1 MKKIKLIVGAISLM
15 LIAAVIASCGND
27 PFKKVKAKP
36 GIYEGIYENTKYE
49 FFFTDSSAY
58 KVIIKDNTTNAIKY
72 TFYGKGEEKDDGYR
86 AAASETKID
95 VRYQAGTVAKVTYNS
110 EKTLSYV
117 RSSDNK
123 TVKLEFAKALPEF
136 STTLK
141 GSKYSYSGKGCIDDY
156 NNGGKTENRPWG
168 GINTNTS
175 KNVKYMLN
183 FYDTGKAY
191 LEWEEDGV
199 KKYFYAKEVVYKK
212 NHRINMTFDELDG
225 SWTPEAGKTPSNLK
239 AGGVKDSK
247 RYVVFDPQND
257 KTSIPILAFENAPL
271 KKE

>member
-1 MKKIKLIVGAISLM
+1 MKKIKLIAGAISLM
-15 LIAAVIASCGND
+15 LITAVLVSCPNNFG
-27 PFKKVKAKP
+27 KVKADSKQ
-36 GIYEGIYENTKYE
+36 YEGTIGGVKYK
-49 FFFTDSSAY
+49 FFFTDSDAY
-58 KVIIKDNTTNAIKY
+58 KVIINDKD
-72 TFYGKGEEKDDGYR
+72 TFYGKGETKDDGYR
-86 AAASETKID
+86 AAGEGTEIA
-95 VRYQAGTVAKVTYNS
+95 VRYQAGTVAKIIYKNKV
-110 EKTLSYV
+110 LSYK
-117 RSSDNK
+117 RASDSQY
-123 TVKLEFAKALPEF
+123 VDLELKGDLPEF
-136 STTLK
+136 TTTLK

-156 NNGGKTENRPWG
+156 NNGGTTENRPWG

-175 KNVKYMLN
+175 KNVSYLLN

-247 RYVVFDPQND
+247 RYAVFDPQND
-257 KTSIPILAFENAPL
+257 KNSAEKPILAFENAPL